1 MAFGEASEEIRSR
14 PTELEINLHI
24 GRRIREGRMR
34 ARMSE
39 NDLACEAGLDVETIG
54 ACESA
59 MIRMSPYTLW
69 QIAIGLGRPIDY
81 FYEGLA
87 RPS

>member
-1 MAFGEASEEIRSR
+1 MAFGEASGEIRSR

-24 GRRIREGRMR
+24 GRRIRTGRTQAGMTEG
-34 ARMSE
+34 
-39 NDLACEAGLDVETIG
+39 DLSAATGIDEETIG

-59 MIRMSPYTLW
+59 MILMSPLTLW
-69 QIAIGLGRPIDY
+69 KIACGLRQPIDY